1 MSLLKPS
8 FLTTSWWWPSTPTLS
23 WHRYGCPDH
32 THGVRGP
39 RPGPKEHNPA
49 ILGLTARPAGEGP
62 WLLLLP
68 STSLHPFA
76 HQGPSVSL
84 GTPMAIPFLPPRLK
98 AWDIH
103 AITLGVGQ
111 LPPSVGLRWLKEPPL
126 WAQNN
131 TSLQQNPT
139 WEPPRPSTR
148 RKAQPSG
155 GSGGSASLQ
164 HKRRTHWPGKK
175 VCACCKG
182 HPLCVHVSNS
192 TQTSDKCSKDGPT
205 GTSIP
210 QSRLSF

>member
-32 THGVRGP
+32 THGVLGL
-39 RPGPKEHNPA
+39 RPGPKEYNPRHLGSHSTA
-49 ILGLTARPAGEGP
+49 IWGGPLTSPP
-62 WLLLLP
+62 
-68 STSLHPFA
+68 SLHFPAPVFTPGPF
-76 HQGPSVSL
+76 SL
-84 GTPMAIPFLPPRLK
+84 PGNTHSTEQKPPIPFLPPYLK

-155 GSGGSASLQ
+155 GSGGSKSLQ
-164 HKRRTHWPGKK
+164 HKRCTHWPGRRCVRAARGTPS
-175 VCACCKG
+175 VCMSLIPHK
-182 HPLCVHVSNS
+182 L
-192 TQTSDKCSKDGPT
+192 QTNVQKMA
-205 GTSIP
+205 
-210 QSRLSF
+210 